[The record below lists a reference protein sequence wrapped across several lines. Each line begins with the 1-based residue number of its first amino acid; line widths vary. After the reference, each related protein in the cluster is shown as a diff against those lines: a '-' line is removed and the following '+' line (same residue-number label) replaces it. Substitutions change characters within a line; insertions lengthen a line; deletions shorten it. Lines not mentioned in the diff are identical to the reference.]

1 MQRPAGSRLDLTLA
15 REVAVREG
23 IKAVLDGDI
32 SAVGPSYILQ
42 VRLVSAD
49 SGVELAAFRETAN
62 DAAGVIPAVDRLSR
76 KLRGRIGESLK
87 TVRSSVPLEQV
98 TTGSLEALRK
108 YAQAERAFN
117 SDGDGQRATA
127 LLQEAIALDTSF
139 AMAYRKLGVVLGNIG
154 APPDQRVAA
163 LTKAYEHRDR
173 LTEGER
179 YLTEGTY
186 WMSIPARDPVKSLA
200 AYNALI
206 DIEPENTSALNNASL
221 IYMEQGN
228 YAKAAVLLGRAIQVD
243 SMVSVA
249 YSNLAESQFELGHS
263 ADAKATL
270 VAMSRRFPNN
280 PDVAGNRLKMELAE
294 GNYDSAGATIKTI
307 RANMRDNLD
316 VQSGAENMLEVVSRA
331 KGQLADAGTHA
342 AAEAGYDA
350 KRGFAASALGYEMQL
365 AFYDSWYREQPAKAV
380 RRLDAALG
388 KHPLSSIPK
397 LERPY
402 ETLSLIYAISGRPD
416 RARAMLAEQEREMP
430 AAVIA
435 AQQYQRHNALA
446 EIALAEGKPEC
457 RDHGVPAERPRRLR
471 NVPVARRRAG
481 IRPGRPCRLGD
492 RDVREIPRHAEHGAR
507 ESRPDLPRRHLQA
520 PRRSLRG
527 PRRYGAR
534 GLELFALHGRVEG
547 RRPRPPSEGRGSAAP
562 HESARARRG
571 QLERS
576 DRVRDAPQSPLVR

>member
-32 SAVGPSYILQ
+32 NAVGPSYILQ

-173 LTEGER
+173 LTEAER

-186 WMSIPARDPVKSLA
+186 WMSIPARDPVKSLT

-206 DIEPENTSALNNASL
+206 DIQPENTSGLNNASL
-221 IYMEQGN
+221 MYMEQGN
-228 YAKAAVLLGRAIQVD
+228 YAKAAELLRRAIDAD

-316 VQSGAENMLEVVSRA
+316 VQSGAENMLEIVSRA

-365 AFYDSWYREQPAKAV
+365 AFYDSWYREQPARAV
-380 RRLDAALG
+380 KRLDAALG

-446 EIALAEGKPEC
+446 EIALAEGKPNVAIAEFRQSDPGGC
-457 RDHGVPAERPRRLR
+457 AMCPLPGVGRAFDQAGRPDSAIATFEKFLDTPSMAHAALDPIFRAGIYKRLGDLYAAR
-471 NVPVARRRAG
+471 GDTALAVSNYSRFMAAWKDADPDLQVRVEEARRRMKALS
-481 IRPGRPCRLGD
+481 R
-492 RDVREIPRHAEHGAR
+492 AE
-507 ESRPDLPRRHLQA
+507 
-520 PRRSLRG
+520 
-527 PRRYGAR
+527 
-534 GLELFALHGRVEG
+534 
-547 RRPRPPSEGRGSAAP
+547 GS
-562 HESARARRG
+562 
-571 QLERS
+571 
-576 DRVRDAPQSPLVR
+576 